1 MGEHFS
7 SSGVRRTELTVERIM
22 ANLSDLAFGNGEWR
36 NMQEVVRKTF
46 KAILEKQQQQSEQTA
61 NLSLQVV
68 KLKEELSRRP
78 TWEDAENLVTMK
90 STHDRHI
97 ASHHSRPLAF
107 STSASDLDDM
117 KLQIAKLQSDSE
129 RRVTVQ
135 SLQAALNRKADK
147 IDLNSLKESTSKVL
161 ETPQD
166 LSKMKLDIAD
176 IRNQLE
182 NLSEQVE
189 QTAKIAGVKNTMVD
203 MSIVRVQ
210 LESLF
215 RKVHEDMYTRE
226 EIQSI
231 ISDKV
236 LDLIKTYDEVSCDVT
251 FLFH

>member
-1 MGEHFS
+1 
-7 SSGVRRTELTVERIM
+7 M
-22 ANLSDLAFGNGEWR
+22 ANLADLAFGNGEWR

-78 TWEDAENLVTMK
+78 TWEDVENLVTMK
-90 STHDRHI
+90 STHDRHL
-97 ASHHSRPLAF
+97 ASHQSRPLAY
-107 STSASDLDDM
+107 STSVSDLDDM

-147 IDLNSLKESTSKVL
+147 VDLQSLKESTSKVL
-161 ETPQD
+161 ETPQEI
-166 LSKMKLDIAD
+166 SKMKLDVAD

-189 QTAKIAGVKNTMVD
+189 QTAKIAGVKNTVVD

-236 LDLIKTYDEVSCDVT
+236 SSFDSRHVEKSNVV
-251 FLFH
+251 